1 MSARECRTGFSILTE
16 YVASA
21 NVPSMRGLFLCM
33 LLMFGSARMRAAEQ
47 VPDFK
52 LTDVSMRSNRQGTQ
66 VSPRDYLLQ
75 VSAYYFGDAG

>member
-1 MSARECRTGFSILTE
+1 MKS
-16 YVASA
+16 
-21 NVPSMRGLFLCM
+21 
-33 LLMFGSARMRAAEQ
+33 LLIGALVVMGSVLSQAADQ

-52 LTDVSMRSNRQGTQ
+52 LTDFSTLSNRRGTQ